1 MKEYDEIQDYQLDII
16 REVSS
21 IGTGYAA
28 TSLAGL
34 LGCRVRMTIPGINIL
49 GYDATIDKLGDP
61 EEVVAAVLTEMSGDM
76 DGILLFLLRLDFIN
90 SVLKSMMGKTISDY
104 EELTEMEVS
113 ALTEIGNIIISSYVN
128 AVSSIAS
135 MEIELSVPSI
145 SINMLGGI
153 LSAPMV
159 QFGYETDKL
168 MLIDGKLIVDDQKLD
183 STLLMMPDIRSLE
196 ELMKRLGKVYD
207 QNS

>member
-1 MKEYDEIQDYQLDII
+1 MKGYEEIKEFELDII

-34 LGCRVRMTIPGINIL
+34 LNCRVRMTIPDINIL
-49 GYDATIDKLGDP
+49 GYDETIDKLGDP
-61 EEVVAAVLTEMSGDM
+61 EEAVAAVLTKMSGDM
-76 DGILLFLLRLDFIN
+76 EGIFLFLLRLDFIN
-90 SVLKSMMGKTISDY
+90 SVLGTIMGKRIENYD
-104 EELTEMEVS
+104 ELSEMEVS

-135 MEIELSVPSI
+135 MEIELSVPCI

-153 LSAPMV
+153 LSVPMA

-168 MLIDGKLIVDDQKLD
+168 MLIDGKLVVDDQKLD
-183 STLLMMPDIRSLE
+183 STLLMMPDIRSLD
-196 ELMKRLGKVYD
+196 ELMKRLEKVYD
-207 QNS
+207 QGN

>member
-1 MKEYDEIQDYQLDII
+1 MEGYNEIKDYELDII

-28 TSLAGL
+28 TSLAGM
-34 LGCRVRMTIPGINIL
+34 LGCRVKMTIPDIDIL

-61 EEVVAAVLTEMSGDM
+61 EEAVAAVLTKMSGDM
-76 DGILLFLLRLDFIN
+76 DGIFLFLLRLDFIN
-90 SVLKSMMGKTISDY
+90 SVLGTIMGKKVVDY
-104 EELTEMEVS
+104 EELSEMEIS
-113 ALTEIGNIIISSYVN
+113 AVTEIGNIIISSYVN
-128 AVSSIAS
+128 AVSSISA

-153 LSAPMV
+153 LSAPMA

-168 MLIDGKLIVDDQKLD
+168 MLIEGKLLVEDQRLD
-183 STLLMMPDIRSLE
+183 STLLMMPDIKSLN

-207 QNS
+207 QGK

>member
-1 MKEYDEIQDYQLDII
+1 MEGYNEIKDFELDII

-34 LGCRVRMTIPGINIL
+34 LGCRVRMTIPDINIL
-49 GYDATIDKLGDP
+49 GYDETIDKLGDP
-61 EEVVAAVLTEMSGDM
+61 EEVVAAVLTKMSGHM
-76 DGILLFLLRLDFIN
+76 DGIFLFLLRLDFIN
-90 SVLKSMMGKTISDY
+90 SILGNIMQKTVNDY
-104 EELTEMEVS
+104 GEMSEMEIS
-113 ALTEIGNIIISSYVN
+113 AVTEIGNIIISSYVN

-135 MEIELSVPSI
+135 MEIELSVPSV

-153 LSAPMV
+153 LTAPMV
-159 QFGYETDKL
+159 QFGYESDKL
-168 MLIDGKLIVDDQKLD
+168 MLIEGKLIVDDQKLD
-183 STLLMMPDIRSLE
+183 STLLMMPDIRSLN

-207 QNS
+207 QGN